1 MSITDFNDILHIY
14 NLMQVPL
21 GIRSLQTGS
30 IRLKELLHTCQNM
43 VNGKVLI
50 SVLKGHSGGAWKS
63 AAKASSWPHAIASFD
78 CLLKGIHG
86 VTVGCTPKKWCSC
99 LKKQQRAWLRDSNP
113 AYFLTS
119 AYMANRC
126 VRWACLSG
134 CWCQKITKI
143 VKHS

>member
-1 MSITDFNDILHIY
+1 
-14 NLMQVPL
+14 MQVPL
-21 GIRSLQTGS
+21 GIRSLQTDFIPASKRKPVTFKGS

-63 AAKASSWPHAIASFD
+63 AAKASWPHAIASFD
-78 CLLKGIHG
+78 CLLRGIHG

-119 AYMANRC
+119 VYMANRC
-126 VRWACLSG
+126 FPWACLSG
-134 CWCQKITKI
+134 CWCQEVAKI